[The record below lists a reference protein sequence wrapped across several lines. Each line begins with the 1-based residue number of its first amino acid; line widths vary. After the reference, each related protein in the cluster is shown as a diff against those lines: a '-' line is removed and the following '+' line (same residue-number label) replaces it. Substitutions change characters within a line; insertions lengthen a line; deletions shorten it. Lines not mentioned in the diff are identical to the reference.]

1 MTTDP
6 ITEPLDSRL
15 TEQQNPAT
23 ARIDSLPTLDMLRLI
38 NDEDQ
43 KVALAVRETLPAI
56 AEAVDGIAARLAAG
70 GRLLYLGAGTSG
82 RLGVL
87 DAVECAPTFSAPP
100 ELVQGLIAGGA
111 PALTRSV
118 EGAEDDTAA
127 ARADLERV
135 KLTAADA
142 VVGIAASG
150 STPYVA
156 AGLKYAAEVGALTV
170 GVTCNAPAPVLDA
183 AQIKIAALVGPEVI
197 TGSTRLKAG
206 TAQKLILNMLSTG
219 TMIKLGKV
227 YGNLMVDVQITNQK
241 LAGRAARIV
250 RQIAGVDEA
259 RAVDLLR
266 QAGGAVKVAVV
277 MARRGVDAETARALL
292 RASAGRLRDVIGD

>member
-1 MTTDP
+1 
-6 ITEPLDSRL
+6 L
-15 TEQQNPAT
+15 TEQQNPKT
-23 ARIDSLPTLDMLRLI
+23 SRVDSLPTLEMLSLI

-56 AEAVDGIAARLAAG
+56 AQAVDGIATRLTNG
-70 GRLLYLGAGTSG
+70 GRLLYIGAGTSG

-87 DAVECAPTFSAPP
+87 DAVECVPTFSAPP
-100 ELVQGLIAGGA
+100 GLVQGIIAGGT

-118 EGAEDDTAA
+118 EGAEDDTDA
-127 ARADLERV
+127 ARVDLERV
-135 KLTAADA
+135 NLSAADA

-150 STPYVA
+150 TTPYVV
-156 AGLKYAAEVGALTV
+156 AGLQYAASLGALTV
-170 GVTCNAPAPVLDA
+170 GVACSAPAPVLDA
-183 AQIKIAALVGPEVI
+183 SQIKIAALVGPEVI

-241 LAGRAARIV
+241 LAGRAGRIV
-250 RQIAGVDEA
+250 RQITGVDEA
-259 RAVDLLR
+259 RAAQLLR
-266 QAGGAVKVAVV
+266 EAGGAVKVAVV
-277 MARRGVDAETARALL
+277 MARRDVDAETARALL
-292 RASAGRLRDVIGD
+292 REAGGRLRAVIGD

>member
-1 MTTDP
+1 MTTDR
-6 ITEPLDSRL
+6 ITEPHDSRL

-43 KVALAVRETLPAI
+43 KVARAVREALPAI
-56 AEAVDGIAARLAAG
+56 AEAVDGIAARLAGG
-70 GRLLYLGAGTSG
+70 GRLIYVGAGTSG

-87 DAVECAPTFSAPP
+87 DAVECVPTFSAPP

-127 ARADLERV
+127 ARADLKRIT
-135 KLTAADA
+135 LTAADA
-142 VVGIAASG
+142 VVGLAASG
-150 STPYVA
+150 TTPYVV
-156 AGLKYAAEVGALTV
+156 AGLRYAAEVGALTI
-170 GVTCNAPAPVLDA
+170 GVACSAPAPVLDA

-206 TAQKLILNMLSTG
+206 TAQKLILNMISTG

-241 LAGRAARIV
+241 LAGRAVRIV
-250 RQIAGVDEA
+250 RQITGVDEA
-259 RAVDLLR
+259 RAVELLR

-277 MARRGVDAETARALL
+277 MARRDVDAETARALL
-292 RASAGRLRDVIGD
+292 REAAGRLRDVIGE